1 METNEQEL
9 NELDLEVINGYYESS
24 KDLKKFL
31 LNKEPEILTIF
42 QKEVNKNLDTFTLRG
57 KEQFIARYEYTLV
70 ISSSK
75 DSKRVTSPTIEI
87 GCSLSRCLYLRAQT
101 LSDGVPLPFLYRL
114 VEALKQL
121 DDLLNLE

>member
-87 GCSLSRCLYLRAQT
+87 GCSLSRHLYLRAQT

>member
-1 METNEQEL
+1 M

-57 KEQFIARYEYTLV
+57 KEQFIAQYEYTLV

-87 GCSLSRCLYLRAQT
+87 GCSLSRRLYLRAQT
-101 LSDGVPLPFLYRL
+101 LSDGISIPFLCRI

-121 DDLLNLE
+121 ENLLNLKCTA